1 MTLAS
6 SISDATIWSVPYNRK
21 TFLVLATGHV
31 HLNTAISSIIQII
44 VQGLMKKK
52 FYRNLSWPHSK
63 GPTYQGKGR
72 QQW

>member
-6 SISDATIWSVPYNRK
+6 PIWSVPYNRK
-21 TFLVLATGHV
+21 TLIVLATGHFN
-31 HLNTAISSIIQII
+31 LNTAISSIIQII
-44 VQGLMKKK
+44 IQGLLQKR
-52 FYRNLSWPHSK
+52 FPRILSWPHSK